1 MKLAIIEVKWSPPI
15 KWLDNVPGMKRD
27 LGGFVYRIYDE
38 NMELKVCGSANKLN
52 ENETVLRA
60 CKIAKRDK
68 GFTHYK
74 LHGGSGGVAEITA

>member
-15 KWLDNVPGMKRD
+15 KWLDTVLGLKRD

-60 CKIAKRDK
+60 CQIAKKDK
-68 GFTHYK
+68 GYTHYK
-74 LHGGSGGVAEITA
+74 LLSGAGGIVELSE